1 MFKQIALLSA
11 LVCALA
17 APTAYAENNTKKEL
31 IEKLLTLQQPAVDA
45 AARNITEQQPM
56 QMAASAQRVIMQN
69 VPEDKRQAT
78 AQAVDAELK
87 KYVQTAAPVIQ
98 ASAQKLTKSTMA
110 PALDERFTEDE
121 LRKLIAIL
129 ESPELKKYNT
139 VLPEMTDKLLDK
151 IIVDARPTVD
161 PALNKTAANVRQILQ
176 NATSAK
182 AAPAQAKPAPAKK

>member
-1 MFKQIALLSA
+1 MFKKIALLTS
-11 LVCALA
+11 LFCAFA
-17 APTAYAENNTKKEL
+17 APVAHADGNTKKEL
-31 IEKLLTLQQPAVDA
+31 IDKLLLLQQPAVDA

-69 VPEDKRQAT
+69 VPEDKREAT

-121 LRKLIAIL
+121 LRKLVAIL
-129 ESPELKKYNT
+129 ESPELKKYNS

-161 PALNKTAANVRQILQ
+161 PALNKAAANVRQILQ
-176 NATSAK
+176 NAAAGK
-182 AAPAQAKPAPAKK
+182 AAPAAAKPAPAKK

>member
-1 MFKQIALLSA
+1 MFKKLALLTSV
-11 LVCALA
+11 VCALA
-17 APTAYAENNTKKEL
+17 TPAAHADSNTKKEL
-31 IEKLLTLQQPAVDA
+31 IDKLLLLQQPAVDA

-69 VPEDKRQAT
+69 VPEDKREAT

-121 LRKLIAIL
+121 LRKLVAIL
-129 ESPELKKYNT
+129 ESPELKKYNS

-161 PALNKTAANVRQILQ
+161 PALNKAAANVRQILQ
-176 NATSAK
+176 NATGAK
-182 AAPAQAKPAPAKK
+182 AAPASGKNAPAKK